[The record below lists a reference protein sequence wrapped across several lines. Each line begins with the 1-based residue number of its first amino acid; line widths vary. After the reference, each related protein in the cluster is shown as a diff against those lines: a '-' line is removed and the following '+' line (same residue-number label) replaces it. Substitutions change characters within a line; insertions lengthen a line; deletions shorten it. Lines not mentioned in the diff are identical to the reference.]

1 MQSFHLDLEKYK
13 KVRRHLVF
21 TYVLLAL
28 VSLGIIY
35 MYVGEMLFGT
45 VWILIPCSL
54 LAVGLLGHVGLT
66 KRMKF
71 WEGFELTLDDE
82 GLTRIAPDSKAI
94 EVKKADFAGLREI
107 KEGLVISTAE
117 NENALL
123 VPRQLIDE
131 DYQKLK
137 GILESWPVSA
147 D

>member
-35 MYVGEMLFGT
+35 MYVGEQLFGSI
-45 VWILIPCSL
+45 WILIPLSL

-71 WEGFELTLDDE
+71 WDGYELTLNDE
-82 GLTRIAPDSKAI
+82 GLTRTAPESTAI
-94 EVKKADFAGLREI
+94 VVKKAEFTGVREI
-107 KEGLVISTAE
+107 KEGLVLSTAE

-123 VPRQLIDE
+123 VPRQLKDE

>member
-35 MYVGEMLFGT
+35 MYVGEMLFGS
-45 VWILIPCSL
+45 VWMLIPLSL

-71 WEGFELTLDDE
+71 WEGFEMTLDDE
-82 GLTRIAPDSKAI
+82 GLSRIAPDSKVI
-94 EVKKADFAGLREI
+94 EVKKADFTGLREI
-107 KEGLVISTAE
+107 KEGLVLSTVE

-123 VPRQLIDE
+123 VPRQLKDE

-137 GILESWPVSA
+137 AILESWPVPKA
-147 D
+147 

>member
-35 MYVGEMLFGT
+35 MYVGELLLRS
-45 VWILIPCSL
+45 VWLLIPLSL
-54 LAVGLLGHVGLT
+54 LAVALLGYVGLT
-66 KRMKF
+66 RRMKL
-71 WEGFELTLDDE
+71 WDGYELILSDE
-82 GLTRIAPDSKAI
+82 GLTRTAPDSRSF
-94 EVKKADFAGLREI
+94 EVKKAEFTGVREI
-107 KEGLVISTAE
+107 KEGLVLSTIE
-117 NENALL
+117 NKNALL
-123 VPRQLIDE
+123 VPRQLKDE
-131 DYQKLK
+131 DFQKLK

>member
-82 GLTRIAPDSKAI
+82 GLTRTAPDSKDI
-94 EVKKADFAGLREI
+94 EIKKTDFTGLREI
-107 KEGLVISTAE
+107 KEGLVLSTAE
-117 NENALL
+117 NDNALL
-123 VPRQLIDE
+123 VPRQLIDD

-137 GILESWPVSA
+137 GILEGWPVSS

>member
-1 MQSFHLDLEKYK
+1 MQTFKLDLEKYK

-35 MYVGEMLFGT
+35 MYVGEMLFGS
-45 VWILIPCSL
+45 VWILIPISL

-71 WEGFELTLDDE
+71 WDGFELNLDDE
-82 GLTRIAPDSKAI
+82 GLTRTAPESKTI
-94 EVKKADFAGLREI
+94 EVKKADFSGLREI
-107 KEGLVISTAE
+107 KEGLVLGTTE

-123 VPRQLIDE
+123 VPRQLKDE
-131 DYQKLK
+131 DYQALK
-137 GILESWPVSA
+137 EILKSWPVQTA
-147 D
+147 

>member
-13 KVRRHLVF
+13 KGRRHLVF

-35 MYVGEMLFGT
+35 MYVGEMLFGS

-71 WEGFELTLDDE
+71 WDGFELTLDEE
-82 GLTRIAPDSKAI
+82 GLTRTAPDSKTI
-94 EVKKADFAGLREI
+94 EVKKADFTGVREI
-107 KEGLVISTAE
+107 KEGLVLSTAE
-117 NENALL
+117 NENAML
-123 VPRQLIDE
+123 VPRQLFDK
-131 DYQKLK
+131 DYQALK
-137 GILESWPVSA
+137 EILESWPVKEA
-147 D
+147 

>member
-1 MQSFHLDLEKYK
+1 MQTFKLDLEKYK

-35 MYVGEMLFGT
+35 MYVGEQLFGSI
-45 VWILIPCSL
+45 WILIPLSL

-71 WEGFELTLDDE
+71 WDGYELTLNDE
-82 GLTRIAPDSKAI
+82 GLTRTAPESTAI
-94 EVKKADFAGLREI
+94 EVKKAEFTGVREI
-107 KEGLVISTAE
+107 KEGLVLSTAE

-123 VPRQLIDE
+123 VPRQLKDE